1 MPIEVDLPD
10 GSVAEFPDGT
20 SHEVMKSAIQKR
32 FKPET
37 TGEFFK
43 GWYRAGLQGPLM
55 GFADETEAVLRSKNT
70 PQLSGF
76 PGLLQTGAKLLA
88 GEAESYDKALEETRG
103 EQKKFD
109 ERNPYLSVGTELVTG
124 LATPIAG
131 FGQMARAP
139 ANANR
144 LQRVVQSRP
153 GRAALMGS
161 TYGTVG
167 GVGHSEG
174 GVGNRVE
181 GGALGGAIGG
191 VAGPLLSEVVIPV
204 GARMYG
210 GARDAVRYGNRAVR
224 SYQNPEQVAIE
235 NVADKMVAAGLD
247 PAVARAQ
254 VSPATSANLQRRG
267 FSEENIADIVS
278 RGLRGEPAAQIGQDY
293 GINASTV
300 NRYVNS
306 YRQSNPT
313 PMNIIDISKEVQGEG
328 ASAPLWRLGRA
339 ANSLAGDDAADAV
352 QALMARQE
360 GQAGRVTGM
369 ARRATGGNDYEQTL
383 QAGQQRL
390 RTEADQAYSQFYQ
403 EPDLAINQLADLMDD
418 PVFQQATKDAI
429 QRARVEAIKNN
440 QKAARSGKPSEPLPY
455 LNKNDP
461 QIRILQKEVRS
472 IQDDLR
478 AARRRR
484 QDAKSKSERELALD
498 EIRAHEDN
506 LTYIQREINDLK
518 NDNPEVFSPYM
529 LDQIQREL
537 RIASEGKLSNPNVA
551 NHARNLRQVFLDR
564 IEDHYPTFQGIRQ
577 QYAQGLGEFGE
588 EGALQAGRDLTLR
601 LGERADEALRG
612 FEQMTPAQQE
622 LFRLGFARN
631 IQDMAANPQIG
642 GAVANRFNTNAVRE
656 IVTRLFRGDAD
667 LVREGQRLLR
677 DLRREAITTKTKND
691 LTAGARTAELENDM
705 GNLMQTAQ
713 AGADIATGNFR
724 NILQNL
730 STRLSTQL
738 GRRGAAE
745 TLRILTETDPAR
757 LLPLLN
763 RLARAAPTPQQRQ
776 AYVTTIRQIRA
787 LSPTVSGMVGR
798 EAGIFTGQDSGQ

>member
-43 GWYRAGLQGPLM
+43 GWYRAGLQGPAM
-55 GFADETEAVLRSKNT
+55 GFADEAEAVLRSKNT
-70 PQLSGF
+70 PQLSGI
-76 PGLLQTGAKLLA
+76 PGLLQVGAKLLG
-88 GEAESYDKALEETRG
+88 GEAESYDKALAETRG

-109 ERNPYLSVGTELVTG
+109 QRHPNLALGTELVTG
-124 LATPIAG
+124 LATPVAT
-131 FGQMARAP
+131 FGQLARIP

-144 LQRVVQSRP
+144 LLRVARSRP
-153 GRAALMGS
+153 GRASITGS
-161 TYGTVG
+161 VYGTTA

-181 GGALGGAIGG
+181 GGALGGTIGA
-191 VAGPLLSEVVIPV
+191 VAGPLLSEVVVPV
-204 GARMYG
+204 GARLYRG
-210 GARDAVRYGNRAVR
+210 TRDAVSYGNRAVR
-224 SYQNPEQVAIE
+224 SFQNPEQVAIE
-235 NVADKMVAAGLD
+235 NVADRMVAAGLD

-267 FSEENIADIVS
+267 FTEENIADIVS

-300 NRYVNS
+300 NRYVNA

-360 GQAGRVTGM
+360 GQSGRVTGM

-390 RTEADQAYSQFYQ
+390 RTEADQAYRQFYQ
-403 EPDLAINQLADLMDD
+403 EPDLAINQLGDLIED
-418 PVFQQATKDAI
+418 PTFRRAVVQA
-429 QRARVEAIKNN
+429 QRQARVDTIARN
-440 QKAARSGKPSEPLPY
+440 Q
-455 LNKNDP
+455 
-461 QIRILQKEVRS
+461 
-472 IQDDLR
+472 R
-478 AARRRR
+478 AAR
-484 QDAKSKSERELALD
+484 QGGPQEPVPTVDPNTEVFTPQMLD
-498 EIRAHEDN
+498 N
-506 LTYIQREINDLK
+506 IQR
-518 NDNPEVFSPYM
+518 
-529 LDQIQREL
+529 QL
-537 RIASEGKLSNPNVA
+537 RIASEGFANNPNNA
-551 NHARNLRQVFLDR
+551 RHAQNLRQVFLDR
-564 IEDHYPTFQGIRQ
+564 IEDHYPTFRGIRQ

-642 GAVANRFNTNAVRE
+642 GAVANRFNTPAVRE

-705 GNLMQTAQ
+705 GNLMQTAR
-713 AGADIATGNFR
+713 AGADIATGNFS

-763 RLARAAPTPQQRQ
+763 RLARAAQTTPERQ
-776 AYVTTIRQIRA
+776 AYVSAIRQLRA
-787 LSPTVSGMVGR
+787 LSPQIAGAVGR
-798 EAGIFTGQDSGQ
+798 EAGVFTGRGNNP